1 MPLGNRIP
9 AHLDAL
15 HELQSN
21 YPGESLA
28 WSVGDLSESA
38 KTVTVDLGRTNEM
51 GHLAALGRPEIVI
64 LTHDDEDHI
73 GGWTQF
79 SKLGLAALRE
89 LWVPYEWGVLTD
101 IVRNFDPDM
110 RRSPG
115 VHAAD
120 PPWSPSAEVEAHA
133 DSVRRD
139 LVPPWPLSAQ
149 TELHPG
155 SGRSEQVW
163 ELDPERAIDR
173 VKDAM
178 ERYRDELRDILAEYI
193 DQDGEGWSSWDPDKV
208 AKRTLKRAHRILG
221 IVLGARRAG
230 VRVRYFSV
238 DHAKRTCAPWESE
251 GERGVATIANAA
263 EVFDPRSRRTDL
275 LAFARLMHLTVQNE
289 RALCPVLW
297 DGCEPAVLVWSD
309 STGQWAADPC
319 FRADKLLEKV
329 SVCTAPHHGSVNKAH
344 DQAWEAMDSHF
355 IPHRGVVVLAGGMP
369 NQRTSHPRFMSIA
382 AHRRACTAH
391 RDHEGTR
398 GERGTVRVV
407 FSCLCGPMI
416 YAGGCGS

>member
-1 MPLGNRIP
+1 MPLGNLIP

-28 WSVGDLSESA
+28 WSVGDLLESA

-101 IVRNFDPDM
+101 FVRNFDRDM
-110 RRSPG
+110 
-115 VHAAD
+115 
-120 PPWSPSAEVEAHA
+120 PWSPSAEVEVHA

-149 TELHPG
+149 TELPPD
-155 SGRSEQVW
+155 SGRSEPVR

-178 ERYRDELRDILAEYI
+178 DTYRDELRDILAEYI
-193 DQDGEGWSSWDPDKV
+193 DPDGGGRSSRDPDKV
-208 AKRTLKRAHRILG
+208 AKRTLERAHRILG
-221 IVLGARRAG
+221 IVLGARRAR

-263 EVFDPRSRRTDL
+263 EVFDPRSRGTDL
-275 LAFARLMHLTVQNE
+275 VAFARLMHLTIQNE

-297 DGCEPAVLVWSD
+297 NGCEPAVLVWSD

-319 FRADKLLEKV
+319 FRADELLEKV
-329 SVCTAPHHGSVNKAH
+329 SVCTAPHHGSMNTAH
-344 DQAWEAMDSHF
+344 DPAWQAMGSHF
-355 IPHRGVVVLAGGMP
+355 IPNGGVVILAGGMS
-369 NQRTSHPRFMSIA
+369 NQRRSHPCFMSIA

-407 FSCLCGPMI
+407 FSCLREPMI
-416 YAGGCGS
+416 YAGGCGT